1 MASLKWVLMISSLF
15 SATNVSA
22 RRSAALLPRYRDAMS
37 AAGKAQK
44 IPQRVVER
52 SEIQGL
58 RQ

>member
-1 MASLKWVLMISSLF
+1 MSRQEEAQ
-15 SATNVSA
+15 
-22 RRSAALLPRYRDAMS
+22 RYYREYRVAMS

-58 RQ
+58 KQ

>member
-1 MASLKWVLMISSLF
+1 MGVDDQQFVQRYQCLGK
-15 SATNVSA
+15 
-22 RRSAALLPRYRDAMS
+22 RSAALLPRYRDAMS